1 MPSPLPAYAVP
12 DVKPVGGTDDLR
24 RVSYFG
30 DQLATCAAVTAV
42 LDRIPAVLTT
52 IEEAWG
58 RGHTLTITRADFCA
72 QLSVGTSDGLNW
84 GLGFADEV
92 GLLVQPN
99 HVPPSPESDSDDLL
113 EEVLA
118 AQLDVDSAYHYD
130 REYFEVRMARVH
142 RADEMLAR
150 WLDAIITAHRAFAGR
165 RGIDLPY

>member
-1 MPSPLPAYAVP
+1 MAPSLPAYAVP
-12 DVKPVGGTDDLR
+12 DVEPVGGAAGLP

-42 LDRIPAVLTT
+42 LDRLPAVLTM
-52 IEEAWG
+52 IEDCG
-58 RGHTLTITRADFCA
+58 GQGPLTVTRADLCA

-84 GLGFADEV
+84 GLSFDDEV

-99 HVPPSPESDSDDLL
+99 YVPPSPESDPGDPL
-113 EEVLA
+113 EAALA
-118 AQLDVDSAYHYD
+118 AQPDVDLAYHYD

-150 WLDAIITAHRAFAGR
+150 WLDAIITAHREFARR